1 MKTMFDQI
9 DINKYSKL
17 VMVASVGELPV
28 EDLQVVDLPVE
39 DLPVDDLQVED
50 LRVEDLRVEDLPVE
64 DLPVEDLPVEDL
76 QVKMDT
82 LKQAQAA
89 LKQALKQAQAEMDTL
104 NQENELQAGIDEL
117 QAEIEELQEQLVRSP
132 PLTSPT
138 SDCSMT
144 NEDLQAQNKKLSQ
157 CVTQI
162 EDLQAQAL
170 KQALKQTQ
178 AIEELQAQQVTSP
191 TSDCSM
197 TIRQQIT
204 KLIIEM
210 EELQE
215 QIKEHQ
221 AAHKI
226 EDLQVQVANGKLIDN
241 LVLQIR
247 SEEDNFKKEELM
259 KLHLLIKQEE
269 IKKAL
274 IKEQITEQL
283 YDMMIEK
290 AKLLQSLVA
299 NGKLTE
305 ELSISVI
312 SLSRELRAKRSTQN
326 NIWMCAFAFAAYK
339 LLDSSIENY
348 LVSMFASKAEAFAC

>member
-1 MKTMFDQI
+1 M
-9 DINKYSKL
+9 
-17 VMVASVGELPV
+17 ASVGELPV
-28 EDLQVVDLPVE
+28 EDLQVVDLQVEDLLPVE
-39 DLPVDDLQVED
+39 DLPVED
-50 LRVEDLRVEDLPVE
+50 LPVEVLPVE

-76 QVKMDT
+76 QVEDLQVKMDK

-178 AIEELQAQQVTSP
+178 AIEELQAQQVTSRPLPSP

-247 SEEDNFKKEELM
+247 SEE
-259 KLHLLIKQEE
+259 
-269 IKKAL
+269 
-274 IKEQITEQL
+274 
-283 YDMMIEK
+283 
-290 AKLLQSLVA
+290 
-299 NGKLTE
+299 
-305 ELSISVI
+305 
-312 SLSRELRAKRSTQN
+312 
-326 NIWMCAFAFAAYK
+326 
-339 LLDSSIENY
+339 
-348 LVSMFASKAEAFAC
+348 